1 MKFEETYLND
11 NILDALYDMHFEE
24 CTPIQE
30 KCIPEILDYHDV
42 MGVAQ
47 TGTGKTAAYLLPI
60 LSMLDEEDYPK
71 DAINC
76 IIMSPTREL
85 AQQIDQAMQGF
96 GYYLDGIS
104 SVAVYGGNDG
114 SRYDQEMRSL
124 RMGADVVIA
133 TPGRLL
139 SHIRMGNVDLSRVS
153 FFVLDEAD
161 RMLDMGFYDD
171 IMTIVKGLP
180 ANRQTI
186 MFSATMPDKIQ
197 TLARNIL
204 YKPVEVKIAVSKPA
218 EKIQQSAYVC
228 YDTQKL
234 PILRHIFTNE
244 EQKRIIIFSGKKER
258 VKEISRELQKMKVNC
273 CSMHSDLTQQE
284 RDEVMYLFKSG
295 QKVATDIVSRGID
308 IDDIRMVINYD
319 VPHDAEDYVHRIGR
333 TARAERDGVAI
344 TLINPEDISRF
355 QQIERFLEKE
365 VEKTPLPEG
374 LGDAPE
380 YKSAERRK
388 GPRGGGKRRG
398 NRNGRRN
405 GKNNGK
411 KSGKRKTNNK

>member
-1 MKFEETYLND
+1 
-11 NILDALYDMHFEE
+11 
-24 CTPIQE
+24 
-30 KCIPEILDYHDV
+30 
-42 MGVAQ
+42 
-47 TGTGKTAAYLLPI
+47 
-60 LSMLDEEDYPK
+60 
-71 DAINC
+71 
-76 IIMSPTREL
+76 
-85 AQQIDQAMQGF
+85 
-96 GYYLDGIS
+96 
-104 SVAVYGGNDG
+104 
-114 SRYDQEMRSL
+114 
-124 RMGADVVIA
+124 
-133 TPGRLL
+133 
-139 SHIRMGNVDLSRVS
+139 MGNVDLSRVS

-180 ANRQTI
+180 QNRQTI

-218 EKIQQSAYVC
+218 EKIKQSAYVC

-234 PILRHIFTNE
+234 PILRHIFATE

-258 VKEISRELQKMKVNC
+258 VKEINRELQKMKVNC

-295 QKVATDIVSRGID
+295 QKDVLVATDIVARGID

-333 TARAERDGVAI
+333 TARADRDGVAI
-344 TLINPEDISRF
+344 TLVNPDDIRRF
-355 QQIERFLEKE
+355 QQIEHFLEKE
-365 VEKTPLPEG
+365 VIKTPLPDG

-380 YKSAERRK
+380 YKSPERRK

-398 NRNGRRN
+398 NRGGKQN
-405 GKNNGK
+405 GKNKQK
-411 KSGKRKTNNK
+411 KKKI

>member
-1 MKFEETYLND
+1 MR
-11 NILDALYDMHFEE
+11 FEE

-60 LSMLDEEDYPK
+60 LSMLDEDDYPK

-96 GYYLDGIS
+96 GYYLDGIC

-180 ANRQTI
+180 QNRQTI

-234 PILRHIFTNE
+234 PILRHIFATE

-258 VKEISRELQKMKVNC
+258 VKEINRELHKMKVNC

-295 QKVATDIVSRGID
+295 QKDVLVATDIVARGID

-333 TARAERDGVAI
+333 TARADRDGVAI
-344 TLINPEDISRF
+344 TLVNPDDIRRF
-355 QQIERFLEKE
+355 QQIEHFLEKE
-365 VEKTPLPEG
+365 VAKTPLPDG

-380 YKSAERRK
+380 YKSPERRK

-398 NRNGRRN
+398 NRRGKQNGNRR
-405 GKNNGK
+405 GKQC
-411 KSGKRKTNNK
+411 GKRKTNNK